1 MKAWKVS
8 FASESKER
16 CLAKE
21 LIGPNYTAEAVVF
34 TFPLDGGHEELR
46 KAPFA
51 YIPDLKHKVFQ
62 LLDQNDK

>member
-1 MKAWKVS
+1 MAAWNVS

-16 CLAKE
+16 SLAKE
-21 LIGPNYTAEAVVF
+21 LVGPNYTAEAVVL
-34 TFPLDGGHEELR
+34 TFPLEGGGEELR

-51 YIPDLKHKVFQ
+51 YIPDLKHKVVQ